1 MTKRKIQIID
11 QLPQETKVEFLNN
24 VIDAN
29 KHLFILDSSITEKEF
44 CTMLQLKA
52 PGKKASFQE
61 QTNYN
66 LRKMNRYVTM
76 NKLLMLRG
84 IAIKSKN
91 YYSSFH
97 IVAAENVDSRSS
109 LYKASSRAK
118 FSYSKNYRTGYKTY
132 KGKWKPL
139 DDDEM
144 KVAAQAIQS
153 QIFS

>member
-1 MTKRKIQIID
+1 MAKRKVQIINK
-11 QLPQETKVEFLNN
+11 LPWETKVEFLNN
-24 VIDAN
+24 VIDSN
-29 KHLFILDSSITEKEF
+29 KHLFTLNNAITEEEF
-44 CTMLQLKA
+44 CSMLQLKA
-52 PGKKASFQE
+52 PSKKASFQE

-66 LRKMNRYVTM
+66 LRKMNHYVTM

-97 IVAAENVDSRSS
+97 IVPAADVANRSN

-153 QIFS
+153 QIFN